1 MRKIIA
7 IVLALVMVM
16 GMSTTAFAATGGT
29 VKSTQ
34 LTAYVYSSYEITIPA
49 QVDLTQTNNTIT
61 ISVDSL
67 NLDPEYVLAVMISKK
82 EMTHSS
88 GEPVDMELYVDGA
101 IKDTVIAAF
110 SETGSVAIDVVIP
123 ETAPA
128 GNYTGVIVFDVDT
141 INADDPGLTE

>member
-16 GMSTTAFAATGGT
+16 GMSTTAFAITGGT

-67 NLDPEYVLAVMISKK
+67 NLDPEFVLAIMTSKK
-82 EMTHSS
+82 ELTHSS
-88 GEPVDMELYVDGA
+88 GETVDMELYVDGT
-101 IKDTVIAAF
+101 IKETVIAAF
-110 SETGSVAIDVVIP
+110 SETGSVTIDVVIP

-128 GNYTGVIVFDVDT
+128 GSYTGVIVFDVDT
-141 INADDPGLTE
+141 INADDPGVNQ